1 MVDEFRLAYACH
13 READVAVSPETAW
26 GWLATGWDLFPEA
39 RSDRVIWNHQPMD
52 PWHLAFTPG
61 VSPVEVTVD
70 GEVVLAD
77 GSPTRVDPDEIR
89 SRAAEQAARLHE
101 RLAGP

>member
-1 MVDEFRLAYACH
+1 
-13 READVAVSPETAW
+13 
-26 GWLATGWDLFPEA
+26 
-39 RSDRVIWNHQPMD
+39 MD
-52 PWHLAFTPG
+52 PWYLAFTPG

-77 GSPTRVDPDEIR
+77 GSPTRVDPDEVR
-89 SRAAEQAARLHE
+89 SRAAEEASRLHE